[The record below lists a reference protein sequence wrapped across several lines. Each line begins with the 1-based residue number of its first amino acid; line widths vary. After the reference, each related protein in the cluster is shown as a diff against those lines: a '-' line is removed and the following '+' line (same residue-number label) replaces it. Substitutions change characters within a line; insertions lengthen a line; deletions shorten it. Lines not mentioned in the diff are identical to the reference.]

1 MAGSIKQVPLD
12 RRRMLTGAMA
22 AAASVGLP
30 MPAISQ
36 GPRKLKMTLPWLPQ
50 GSQFFAFVARHQG
63 MWRARGLDVEVVR
76 GFGSVPALQ
85 TVLEGQNELGI
96 IAAPTILASAAQ
108 GVDPRVVGVI
118 GYDATMG
125 IMVLDDL
132 PVRALKD
139 LEGRRLGSSPGAA
152 ELAFVDPFLSRSGV
166 DPKKVARVSLQANVL
181 ESSLLNKQVDAIT
194 AFATS
199 NMPNML
205 AQGMK
210 VRFFPYSAAGLV
222 IYSNCLTTTPK
233 FLSEN
238 RQVVEA
244 WADGLAEAVKFSLS
258 NFDTAVENF
267 LAEVPQ
273 MKMMPTGATHARY
286 GAGFFIATLLKPELR
301 ENGIGWANMSSLN
314 NQADLV
320 MEFVASKEAK
330 RPVIERIFSN
340 EMAGKIWLTDAEWA
354 AAQQLAKPYEDIL
367 AFRG

>member
-1 MAGSIKQVPLD
+1 MPNAIRKALVN
-12 RRRMLTGAMA
+12 RRHILAGAMVG
-22 AAASVGLP
+22 AASACLP
-30 MPAISQ
+30 MPAVSQ
-36 GPRKLKMTLPWLPQ
+36 GLRKLKMTLPWLPQ

-63 MWRARGLDVEVVR
+63 MWRKRGLDVDVVR

-85 TVLEGQNELGI
+85 TVLEAQNEVGI
-96 IAAPTILASAAQ
+96 IAAPTILVSAAQ
-108 GVDPRVVGVI
+108 GVDTRVVGVI

-125 IMVLDDL
+125 IMVLDDS
-132 PVRALKD
+132 PVRSLKD

-152 ELAFVDPFLSRSGV
+152 ELAFVDPYLARSDV
-166 DPKKVARVSLQANVL
+166 DPKKVSRVSLQANVL

-205 AQGMK
+205 AQGVK

-244 WADGLAEAVKFSLS
+244 WVDGLVEAVKFCLS

-273 MKMMPTGATHARY
+273 MRMTATGATHARY
-286 GAGFFIATLLKPELR
+286 GAGFFLATVLKPEMR
-301 ENGIGWANMSSLN
+301 EHGIGWASLPSLN
-314 NQADLV
+314 NQTDLV
-320 MEFVASKEAK
+320 MEFIAAKGAK
-330 RPVIERIFSN
+330 RPAIDKIFTN
-340 EMAGKIWLTDAEWA
+340 EMVGKVRLTDAEWA
-354 AAQQLAKPYEDIL
+354 AAQQLAKPYEDL
-367 AFRG
+367 LNFRS